1 MRISHLL
8 IGLLILV
15 MSSSV
20 WSEVFIVVSKD
31 SDISNLS
38 QKEVTDIYMG
48 RTQSFPN
55 GSLAFPLDQAAQ
67 SRVRE
72 NFYKILVNK
81 TPAQIN
87 AYWSRLLFTG
97 RASPPRVISDP
108 ALLLS
113 AIEQNRSAIAYV
125 DGSMLSDS
133 VKVVA
138 HVK

>member
-125 DGSMLSDS
+125 DGSMLSNS